1 MRRLFLQSICLFT
14 AAQLIGGP
22 PVHPAQNY
30 KVWTDNGGGPDNSH
44 FSALSQ
50 ITKENVGKLDVAWSY
65 PSNDTI
71 SYVWNPLIVG
81 NVMYVLARNNSLVA
95 LDATTGKEIWIH
107 EALTGIAPRGINY
120 WESKDHKDRRLIFQ
134 KNSYLEEI
142 N

>member
-22 PVHPAQNY
+22 PVHSAQNY

-71 SYVWNPLIVG
+71 SCVWNPLIVG
-81 NVMYVLARNNSLVA
+81 NVMYVLARNNSA
-95 LDATTGKEIWIH
+95 GGAG
-107 EALTGIAPRGINY
+107 R
-120 WESKDHKDRRLIFQ
+120 DHG
-134 KNSYLEEI
+134 
-142 N
+142 